1 MKIGENEIGDGKPVY
16 IIAEAGINHNGNLE
30 IAKKMIEAAAKCKAN
45 AIKFQSFSPEE
56 VFSKNKN
63 PKMFD
68 LLKKWSLSRKQQEKL
83 KNYSENN
90 KIEFISTPTGN
101 NSLKILKELNVK
113 AIKIASPD
121 LTDHDF
127 IKRAARIHTPLIIS
141 TGMSTLSEIFSAV
154 QIILEEKC
162 PFSLLHCNSSYPT
175 PIKDVNLKS
184 IQYFKR
190 IFDVPIGYS
199 DHTLGT
205 EACSIA
211 VAAGATI
218 IEKHFTLDKNM
229 EGPDQKLSA
238 DVRELNELVSKT
250 RKIEKFLG
258 HNRTNITKSEQ
269 KFRRLMRKSIAT
281 KTDVKAGTKLKKSM
295 LTLLRPGTGIPPI
308 MLNNLI
314 GMTTQRKIEKGTILN
329 WDML

>member
-1 MKIGENEIGDGKPVY
+1 MKIGENQIGDGKPVY

-30 IAKKMIEAAAKCKAN
+30 LAKEMIEAAAKCKAN
-45 AIKFQSFSPEE
+45 AVKFQSFTPEE
-56 VFSKNKN
+56 VFSKSKN
-63 PKMFD
+63 PELFD
-68 LLKKWSLSRKQQEKL
+68 LLKKWSLTKKQQEKL
-83 KNYSENN
+83 KIHSKKNN
-90 KIEFISTPTGN
+90 IEFISTPTGT

-127 IKRAARIHTPLIIS
+127 LRSAARIHTPIILS
-141 TGMSTLSEIFSAV
+141 TGMSTISEIFSAV

-175 PIKDVNLKS
+175 PIEDVNLNS
-184 IQYFKR
+184 IPYFKSL
-190 IFDVPIGYS
+190 FDVPIGYS

-205 EACSIA
+205 ETCSIA

-238 DVRELNELVSKT
+238 DVRDLTEIVSKT
-250 RKIEKFLG
+250 RKIEKLLG
-258 HNRTNITKSEQ
+258 NNRTNITKSEQ
-269 KFRRLMRKSIAT
+269 KFRPLMRKSIAA
-281 KTDVKAGTKLKKSM
+281 KIDIKAGTKLKKSM
-295 LTLLRPGTGIPPI
+295 LTLLRPGTGIPPNL
-308 MLNNLI
+308 LNNLI
-314 GMTTQRKIEKGTILN
+314 GMTTKKNIEKGSIIN
-329 WDML
+329 WVML